1 MVARARR
8 HGDPR
13 LPALRLERRER
24 ISRVLQLRLGRN
36 AAEAEAMVR
45 VAGREWLG
53 GRGRVERA
61 QRYDRPFLLTGA
73 KRNTVLDLWEVE
85 RYGIDSFG
93 DAEWASIYGL
103 RPSEWYA
110 RGVRVLGRTVVECT
124 RDRLGDAI
132 GRQVAAVVR
141 QPSPLV
147 IDLFAGS
154 GNTLYWL
161 LRHLP
166 RARGVGFEIDPM
178 VFALTRDNLAAL
190 ALPVDIRNVDYV
202 TGLAD
207 VRGARDQ
214 LLVVFIAP
222 PWGEALDRTSGLDL
236 RRTTPSITEILDVL
250 GRDIRANPLLCVIQ
264 VHERLVPG
272 PLAEMQAGFDW
283 SGLRIFDLNAPGE
296 RPGILLGTR
305 GWNPGMA

>member
-13 LPALRLERRER
+13 LPALRVGRRER
-24 ISRVLQLRLGRN
+24 ISRVLQLRVGRD
-36 AAEAEAMVR
+36 AAEAQAMVR
-45 VAGREWLG
+45 VAGRERLG

-85 RYGIDSFG
+85 RYGIDSYG
-93 DAEWASIYGL
+93 DAEWVSIYGL

-110 RGVRVLGRTVVECT
+110 RGVRLLGRTVVECT

-132 GRQVAAVVR
+132 GQQVAALVR
-141 QPSPLV
+141 HASPLV
-147 IDLFAGS
+147 VDLFAGS
-154 GNTLYWL
+154 GNTLHWL

-166 RARGVGFEIDPM
+166 GARGLGFEIDPR
-178 VFALTRDNLAAL
+178 VFALTKANLETL
-190 ALPVDIRNVDYV
+190 ALPVKILNVDYV

-222 PWGEALDRTSGLDL
+222 PWGEALDRTSGLDHRDPGRPRS
-236 RRTTPSITEILDVL
+236 RRQREP
-250 GRDIRANPLLCVIQ
+250 APLCRSGVRKARSRLPRRGADAP
-264 VHERLVPG
+264 RLVGAANLRPERARREARC
-272 PLAEMQAGFDW
+272 LAGD
-283 SGLRIFDLNAPGE
+283 E
-296 RPGILLGTR
+296 R
-305 GWNPGMA
+305 MDS